1 MRSNSAEEPRWVQKE
16 PIKNRSSKNAQY
28 VSHGFIGRPVH
39 PVKTGPCDRRVRRLR
54 HPETTQDLPR
64 YRARDPSRRALG
76 CFRAAQATHP
86 PPSGVVHPAICR
98 RTKDLRQR
106 GPTPLNV
113 RRGPALRHWLKFT
126 ASARRSLRRRPRD
139 LSVATRKLIP
149 VQTAVRFSL
158 PGTKPIPYR

>member
-39 PVKTGPCDRRVRRLR
+39 PVNTGPCDRRVRRLR
-54 HPETTQDLPR
+54 LPETTQDLPR

-76 CFRAAQATHP
+76 CF
-86 PPSGVVHPAICR
+86 SGVASDTPSAVMGSPPANLSKNQGSKATQPDSAK
-98 RTKDLRQR
+98 RTSR
-106 GPTPLNV
+106 PSFA
-113 RRGPALRHWLKFT
+113 ALVKIT

>member
-39 PVKTGPCDRRVRRLR
+39 PVNTGPCDRRVRRLR
-54 HPETTQDLPR
+54 LPETTQDLPR
-64 YRARDPSRRALG
+64 YRARDPSRRARDTPSAVMGSPPGNLSKNQG
-76 CFRAAQATHP
+76 SKATQPDSAKRTSRPSFAAL
-86 PPSGVVHPAICR
+86 VKI
-98 RTKDLRQR
+98 
-106 GPTPLNV
+106 
-113 RRGPALRHWLKFT
+113 T